1 LTCDAC
7 GVSRGRAG
15 KDLIQFLERFIQQFG
30 WPDQPIVLRTGK
42 VWSPEPR
49 EVAAETKLK
58 PKTKRKVKTEMK
70 LDQLFP
76 SKYLRSADLGGET
89 KIVVVDRVEYE
100 TFKNDG
106 KEEKK
111 AVLHFRG
118 GGLKP
123 FITNKTNSLVMAEL
137 SGSDDA
143 DDWGGTRIA
152 LSPTVVSFK
161 GKATQSVR
169 VGFAPKEDKSIL
181 TGKAKAKPEAKP
193 EAKPDFDD
201 EIAI

>member
-1 LTCDAC
+1 H
-7 GVSRGRAG
+7 
-15 KDLIQFLERFIQQFG
+15 
-30 WPDQPIVLRTGK
+30 
-42 VWSPEPR
+42 
-49 EVAAETKLK
+49 
-58 PKTKRKVKTEMK
+58 KRKAKCTMKMTE
-70 LDQLFP
+70 LFP

-89 KIVVVDRVEYE
+89 KIAVVDRVEIE

-118 GGLKP
+118 GSLKP
-123 FITNKTNSLVMAEL
+123 FIANKTNSGVMAEL
-137 SGSDDA
+137 SGSDDTG
-143 DDWGGTRIA
+143 DWAGTRVA

-169 VGFAPKEDKSIL
+169 VGFAPKEDKSIVA
-181 TGKAKAKPEAKP
+181 GKAKAKP